1 MKQKKGNV
9 QDWFVDAE
17 SEYRQIRHRVRRHVL
32 AAKTGIQTV
41 ELIDTYHHGLMVV
54 LDDKIQSAEA
64 DEFIYHEAL
73 VHPSMI
79 THPRPENVLILGGG
93 EGATLREVLRH
104 PSVIRV
110 VMVDIDK
117 EFVWFCQRYLG
128 SWHRGSFKHP
138 AVELVFDDAVRY
150 VKETK
155 QRFDVVL
162 GDISDP
168 VEKGPGWKLYTKEF
182 YALVRNVLKKSGIFV
197 THATEV
203 SCTAKQ
209 SLSRKIYFALN
220 TIFPR
225 VNLYY
230 EYIPSFSALW
240 SFIMCSGKYNPAI
253 LTTHILE
260 KRIRER
266 ELGGLR
272 YYDAETHR
280 RLFAL
285 PQCVKKY
292 LSSP

>member
-1 MKQKKGNV
+1 MKQKKGTV

-17 SEYRQIRHRVRRHVL
+17 SEYRQIRHRVKGSVL

-41 ELIDTYHHGLMVV
+41 ELIDTNHLGRMVV

-73 VHPSMI
+73 VHPPMI

-104 PSVIRV
+104 PSVLRV
-110 VMVDIDK
+110 VMVDIDR
-117 EFVWFCQRYLG
+117 EFVRFCQRYLDM
-128 SWHRGSFKHP
+128 WHRGSFDNP
-138 AVELVFDDAVRY
+138 VVSLIFDDAVRY
-150 VKETK
+150 VKDTK

-182 YALVRNVLKKSGIFV
+182 YALVRNVLKKNGIFV

-203 SCTAKQ
+203 SYTAKR
-209 SLSRKIYFALN
+209 SLSRMIFKTLN
-220 TIFPR
+220 KIFPR

-240 SFIMCSGKYNPAI
+240 SFIMCSGRYNPAR
-253 LTTHILE
+253 LTTHILK
-260 KRIRER
+260 KRIKER
-266 ELGGLR
+266 KLGGLA

-280 RLFAL
+280 RLFTL
-285 PQCVKKY
+285 PKCVKKD